1 MAFYN
6 LGTTDGRVALA
17 ADRGA
22 ELAAARE
29 GRWPRDA
36 ADAVRWTAPRG
47 VDPAVWA
54 ARMCE
59 ADLRA
64 LLGVDS

>member
-1 MAFYN
+1 MAYYD
-6 LGTTDGRVALA
+6 LRTTDGRAALA

-22 ELAAARE
+22 ELAAARD

-47 VDPAVWA
+47 VEPAVWA

-59 ADLRA
+59 ADLRS
-64 LLGVDS
+64 LLEVDR

>member
-1 MAFYN
+1 MAFYD
-6 LGTTDGRVALA
+6 LGTLDGRTAMA

-47 VDPAVWA
+47 VEPVTWA

-64 LLGVDS
+64 LLRVDE

>member
-1 MAFYN
+1 MAFYD
-6 LGTTDGRVALA
+6 LGTKHGRAA
-17 ADRGA
+17 MTADREA
-22 ELAAARE
+22 ELSAARD

-36 ADAVRWTAPRG
+36 ADAVRWTAPRN
-47 VDPAVWA
+47 VEPAVWA

-64 LLGVDS
+64 LLIMDE